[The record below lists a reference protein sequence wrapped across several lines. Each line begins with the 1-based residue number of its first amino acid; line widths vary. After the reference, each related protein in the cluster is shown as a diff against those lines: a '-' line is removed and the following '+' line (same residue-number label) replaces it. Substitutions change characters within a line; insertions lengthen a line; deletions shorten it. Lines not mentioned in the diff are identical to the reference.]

1 MNPEVFNNRQEFDRV
16 YEFQDKPPQE
26 QQVLDQVWEK
36 VQNTRRQKSQPA
48 MTDLEKDQ
56 VTTASEQLA
65 KDKKIESEAFE
76 KQKSTLIKAARDRVD
91 LYEERARQI
100 EATVEQAMKA
110 NESQVLEFQSQ
121 VYRQLG

>member
-16 YEFQDKPPQE
+16 YEFKDKPPQE